1 MTIAVQLSQETTYNA
16 TQAVAHEINKVI
28 VGQEWLIQ
36 RLLIGLFSQIPY
48 SFKRGDDERMG
59 YGHILLEGVPGLAK
73 TLTVMTL
80 ANVLSAS
87 FQRIQFTP
95 DLLPADITGTRVF
108 DTAANGFRIEKGPIF
123 ANLILADE
131 INRATQK
138 TQSALLEAM
147 QERQVTIGETTFPLA
162 EPFWVLATQNPV
174 EQEGVYA
181 LPEAQLDRFALKV
194 NADYPSHVDEAAILA
209 LQLGQT
215 QVSQL
220 LTPADVIRFR
230 QLIGKGY
237 ASDAIREYIVRIV
250 RTTRPQTEEQNAP
263 RLPIVA
269 EMVLHGASPRAAQ
282 HLLALARTTAFFQ
295 GRDYI
300 LPADVKRIA
309 PDALRHRLIRSV
321 RAEAEEITADEIVA
335 EILSRVPLP

>member
-1 MTIAVQLSQETTYNA
+1 MNIMEQPSKESIHDAIHH
-16 TQAVAHEINKVI
+16 VAREINKVI
-28 VGQEWLIQ
+28 VGQEWLIE

-48 SFKRGDDERMG
+48 SFKRDNEERMG

-108 DTAANGFRIEKGPIF
+108 DGATNSFRIEKGPIF

-181 LPEAQLDRFALKV
+181 LPEAQLDRFAMKINV
-194 NADYPSHVDEAAILA
+194 DYPSHADEAAMLA
-209 LQLGQT
+209 MQLGQAS
-215 QVSQL
+215 VNHL

-230 QLIGKGY
+230 KYIGQGY
-237 ASDAIREYIVRIV
+237 ASDAIREYVVRLV
-250 RTTRPQTEEQNAP
+250 RATRPQEADG
-263 RLPIVA
+263 LPVVA

-300 LPADVKRIA
+300 LPGDVKRIA

-321 RAEAEEITADEIVA
+321 RAEAEEVCTDEIVS
-335 EILSRVPLP
+335 EVLSSVPLP

>member
-1 MTIAVQLSQETTYNA
+1 
-16 TQAVAHEINKVI
+16 
-28 VGQEWLIQ
+28 
-36 RLLIGLFSQIPY
+36 
-48 SFKRGDDERMG
+48 
-59 YGHILLEGVPGLAK
+59 
-73 TLTVMTL
+73 MTL

-108 DTAANGFRIEKGPIF
+108 DGAANSFRIEKGPIF

-162 EPFWVLATQNPV
+162 EPFWVLATQNPI

-194 NADYPSHVDEAAILA
+194 NVDYPSHADEAAMLA

-220 LTPADVIRFR
+220 LDPADVIRFR
-230 QLIGKGY
+230 GLIGQGH
-237 ASDAIREYIVRIV
+237 ASAAIREYIVRLI
-250 RTTRPQTEEQNAP
+250 RATRPVAEHGTAP
-263 RLPIVA
+263 LPVVA
-269 EMVLHGASPRAAQ
+269 EMVQHGASPRAAQ
-282 HLLALARTTAFFQ
+282 HLLALSRTTAFFE

-309 PDALRHRLIRSV
+309 PDALRHRLIRTV
-321 RAEAEEITADEIVA
+321 RAEAEEISADTIVA
-335 EILSRVPLP
+335 EILTRVPLP

>member
-1 MTIAVQLSQETTYNA
+1 MNVMEQPSKESIHDAIHR
-16 TQAVAHEINKVI
+16 VAREINKVI
-28 VGQEWLIQ
+28 VGQEWLIE

-48 SFKRGDDERMG
+48 SFKRDNEERMG
-59 YGHILLEGVPGLAK
+59 YGHVLLEGVPGLAK

-95 DLLPADITGTRVF
+95 DLLPADIAGTRVF
-108 DTAANGFRIEKGPIF
+108 DTTTNSFRIEKGPIF

-194 NADYPSHVDEAAILA
+194 NVDYPSHADEAAMLA
-209 LQLGQT
+209 MQLGQASVT
-215 QVSQL
+215 QL
-220 LTPADVIRFR
+220 MTPGDVIRFR
-230 QLIGKGY
+230 KAIGQGF
-237 ASDAIREYIVRIV
+237 ASEAIREYVVRLI
-250 RTTRPQTEEQNAP
+250 RATRPQEVGG
-263 RLPIVA
+263 LPIVS

-300 LPADVKRIA
+300 LPGDVKRIA

-321 RAEAEEITADEIVA
+321 RAEAEEVGADEIVIEVLA
-335 EILSRVPLP
+335 RVPLP

>member
-1 MTIAVQLSQETTYNA
+1 MIVADRQQNVHNAIQE
-16 TQAVAHEINKVI
+16 VAREINKVI

-48 SFKRGDDERMG
+48 SFKRAGEERMG
-59 YGHILLEGVPGLAK
+59 YGHVLLEGVPGLAK

-80 ANVLSAS
+80 ANVLSAT

-108 DTAANGFRIEKGPIF
+108 DTASNSFRIEKGPIF
-123 ANLILADE
+123 AHLILADE

-181 LPEAQLDRFALKV
+181 LPEAQIDRFAIKV
-194 NADYPSHVDEAAILA
+194 NVDYPSHADEAAMLA

-215 QVSQL
+215 EVRQL
-220 LTPADVIRFR
+220 LTPAQVIEFR
-230 QLIGKGY
+230 RMISQGY
-237 ASDAIREYIVRIV
+237 ASDPIREYIVRLV
-250 RTTRPQTEEQNAP
+250 RATRPQARDTG
-263 RLPIVA
+263 LPLSIVT

-300 LPADVKRIA
+300 LPDDVKRIA

-321 RAEAEEITADEIVA
+321 RAEAEGITADEIVA
-335 EILSRVPLP
+335 EILARVPIP

>member
-1 MTIAVQLSQETTYNA
+1 MTVTEKSNLEAVYDA
-16 TQAVAHEINKVI
+16 TQAVAWEINKVI
-28 VGQEWLIQ
+28 VGQDWLIQ

-59 YGHILLEGVPGLAK
+59 YGHVLLEGVPGLAK

-80 ANVLSAS
+80 ANVLSAT

-194 NADYPSHVDEAAILA
+194 NADYPSHSNEAAILG

-215 QVSQL
+215 QVSQVM
-220 LTPADVIRFR
+220 TPAEVIRLR
-230 QLIGKGY
+230 RIIGGGY
-237 ASDAIREYIVRIV
+237 VSDAIREYIVRII
-250 RTTRPQTEEQNAP
+250 RATRPQTEGQA
-263 RLPIVA
+263 LPIVA

-282 HLLALARTTAFFQ
+282 HLLALARTLRIRRWRNASGAMRLTSA
-295 GRDYI
+295 GRM
-300 LPADVKRIA
+300 
-309 PDALRHRLIRSV
+309 
-321 RAEAEEITADEIVA
+321 
-335 EILSRVPLP
+335 

>member
-1 MTIAVQLSQETTYNA
+1 MTVTEKSNLEAVYDA
-16 TQAVAHEINKVI
+16 TQAVAWEINKVI
-28 VGQEWLIQ
+28 VGQDWLIQ

-59 YGHILLEGVPGLAK
+59 YGHVLLEGVPGLAK

-80 ANVLSAS
+80 ANVLSAT

-194 NADYPSHVDEAAILA
+194 NADYPSHSNEAAILG

-215 QVSQL
+215 QVSQVM
-220 LTPADVIRFR
+220 TPAEVIRLR
-230 QLIGKGY
+230 RIIGEGY
-237 ASDAIREYIVRIV
+237 VSDAIREYIVRIV
-250 RTTRPQTEEQNAP
+250 RTTRPQTEGQA
-263 RLPIVA
+263 LPIVA

-335 EILSRVPLP
+335 EILARVPLP

>member
-1 MTIAVQLSQETTYNA
+1 MTVTEKSNLEAVYDA
-16 TQAVAHEINKVI
+16 TQAVAWEINKVI
-28 VGQEWLIQ
+28 VGQDWLIQ

-59 YGHILLEGVPGLAK
+59 YGHVLLEGVPGLAK

-80 ANVLSAS
+80 ANVLSAT

-194 NADYPSHVDEAAILA
+194 NADYPSHSNEAAILG

-215 QVSQL
+215 QVSQVM
-220 LTPADVIRFR
+220 TPAEVIRLR
-230 QLIGKGY
+230 RIIGGGY
-237 ASDAIREYIVRIV
+237 VSDAIREYIVRII
-250 RTTRPQTEEQNAP
+250 RATRPQTEGQA
-263 RLPIVA
+263 LPIVA

-335 EILSRVPLP
+335 EILARVPLP

>member
-1 MTIAVQLSQETTYNA
+1 MSLAEQSTQEA
-16 TQAVAHEINKVI
+16 GHAAIQQVAREISKVI

-48 SFKRGDDERMG
+48 SFKRGNEERMG
-59 YGHILLEGVPGLAK
+59 YGHVLLEGVPGLAK

-80 ANVLSAS
+80 ANVLSAT

-95 DLLPADITGTRVF
+95 DLLPADIAGTRVF
-108 DTAANGFRIEKGPIF
+108 DTSTNGFRIEKGPIF

-147 QERQVTIGETTFPLA
+147 QERQVTIGETTFPLS

-181 LPEAQLDRFALKV
+181 LPEAQLDRFALKINV
-194 NADYPSHVDEAAILA
+194 DYPSHADEAAMLA

-220 LTPADVIRFR
+220 MTPLEVIHFR
-230 QLIGKGY
+230 KLIGKGY
-237 ASDAIREYIVRIV
+237 ASDAIREYIVRLV
-250 RTTRPQTEEQNAP
+250 RATRPQEVSG
-263 RLPIVA
+263 LPIVS

-282 HLLALARTTAFFQ
+282 HLLALARTTAFFH

-300 LPADVKRIA
+300 LPGDVKRIA
-309 PDALRHRLIRSV
+309 PDALRHRLIRSM
-321 RAEAEEITADEIVA
+321 RAEAEEVASDEIVG
-335 EILSRVPLP
+335 EILDRVPLP

>member
-1 MTIAVQLSQETTYNA
+1 MNVMEQPTKESIHDAIHR
-16 TQAVAHEINKVI
+16 VAREINKVI
-28 VGQEWLIQ
+28 VGQEWLIE

-48 SFKRGDDERMG
+48 SFKRDNEERMG

-95 DLLPADITGTRVF
+95 DLLPADIVGTRVF
-108 DTAANGFRIEKGPIF
+108 DTATNSFRVEKGPLF

-147 QERQVTIGETTFPLA
+147 QERQVTIGETTFALA

-181 LPEAQLDRFALKV
+181 LPEAQLDRFALKINV
-194 NADYPSHVDEAAILA
+194 DYPSHADEAAMLA
-209 LQLGQT
+209 MQLGQAAVT
-215 QVSQL
+215 HL
-220 LTPADVIRFR
+220 MTPADVIRFR
-230 QLIGKGY
+230 KAIGQGF
-237 ASDAIREYIVRIV
+237 ASDAIREYVVRLI
-250 RTTRPQTEEQNAP
+250 RATRPQEAHG
-263 RLPIVA
+263 LPIVS

-295 GRDYI
+295 GRDHI

-309 PDALRHRLIRSV
+309 PDALRHRLIRTV
-321 RAEAEEITADEIVA
+321 RAEAEEVGADEIVS
-335 EILSRVPLP
+335 EILARVPLP

>member
-1 MTIAVQLSQETTYNA
+1 MTVVELSAQESVHDVI
-16 TQAVAHEINKVI
+16 QRVAREINKVI

-48 SFKRGDDERMG
+48 SFKRDNEERMG
-59 YGHILLEGVPGLAK
+59 YGHVLLEGVPGLAK

-80 ANVLSAS
+80 ANVLSS
-87 FQRIQFTP
+87 TFQRIQFTP
-95 DLLPADITGTRVF
+95 DLLPADIAGTRVF
-108 DTAANGFRIEKGPIF
+108 DTSTNNFRVEKGPIF

-162 EPFWVLATQNPV
+162 EPFWVLATQNPI

-194 NADYPSHVDEAAILA
+194 NVDYPSHADEAAMLA
-209 LQLGQT
+209 LQLGQAS
-215 QVSQL
+215 VSQL
-220 LTPADVIRFR
+220 MTPADVIRFR
-230 QLIGKGY
+230 KLIGQGY
-237 ASDAIREYIVRIV
+237 ASDAIREYIVRLV
-250 RTTRPQTEEQNAP
+250 RTTRPQEAAG
-263 RLPIVA
+263 LPVVA

-321 RAEAEEITADEIVA
+321 RAEAEEVAADEIVS
-335 EILSRVPLP
+335 EILARVPLP

>member
-1 MTIAVQLSQETTYNA
+1 MEKSSREAVYDA
-16 TQAVAHEINKVI
+16 TQAIAWEINKVI
-28 VGQEWLIQ
+28 VGQDWLIE

-59 YGHILLEGVPGLAK
+59 YGHVLLEGVPGLAK

-80 ANVLSAS
+80 ANVLSAT

-194 NADYPSHVDEAAILA
+194 NADYPSHSNETAILG

-215 QVSQL
+215 QVSQVM
-220 LTPADVIRFR
+220 TPAEVIRLR
-230 QLIGKGY
+230 RIIGGGY
-237 ASDAIREYIVRIV
+237 ASDAIREYIVRVI
-250 RTTRPQTEEQNAP
+250 RATRPQTEGQA
-263 RLPIVA
+263 LPIVT

-335 EILSRVPLP
+335 EILARVPLP

>member
-1 MTIAVQLSQETTYNA
+1 MRAAEQPTLENLYNA
-16 TQAVAHEINKVI
+16 IQDIAREIGKVV
-28 VGQEWLIQ
+28 VGQEWLIE
-36 RLLIGLFSQIPY
+36 RLLIGLFAQIPY
-48 SFKRGDDERMG
+48 SFKRGGDERMG
-59 YGHILLEGVPGLAK
+59 YGHVLLEGVPGLAK

-80 ANVLSAS
+80 ANALSAS

-95 DLLPADITGTRVF
+95 DLLPADIVGTRVF
-108 DTAANGFRIEKGPIF
+108 DTVSNDFRVEKGPIF
-123 ANLILADE
+123 TNLLLADE

-147 QERQVTIGETTFPLA
+147 QERQVTIGETTFALD

-181 LPEAQLDRFALKV
+181 LPEAQLDRFSMKIDV
-194 NADYPSHVDEAAILA
+194 HYPSHADEAAMLA

-215 QVSQL
+215 QVRQL

-230 QLIGKGY
+230 RIIGQGY
-237 ASDAIREYIVRIV
+237 ASDAIREYVVRLV
-250 RTTRPQTEEQNAP
+250 RATRPRAEDGAAP
-263 RLPIVA
+263 LPVVA

-282 HLLALARTTAFFQ
+282 HLLALARTAAFFQ

-309 PDALRHRLIRSV
+309 PDVLRHRLIRSV
-321 RAEAEEITADEIVA
+321 RAEAEGITTDEILADVLA
-335 EILSRVPLP
+335 SVPLP